1 MRNLKNY
8 KKILVTMLMV
18 ASLQTLWSLPGVK
31 QYIPDTSGEYVF
43 YRDSSFKSET
53 LVGFL
58 YYNDSTYAARLYS
71 PASEKAKSLE
81 KDIVIYVS
89 VGPASDHLELTGEK
103 ITGTVEGNS
112 DLVNYLHDLLYE
124 FTSRRKNVVL
134 ESGDRNV
141 VKDDFLQFGGT
152 VYIAYN
158 PLVPIFN
165 IEEICG
171 VDKKPVLKIET
182 AGLLTGSSDTSFT
195 DFKGTS
201 VLPKEKKR
209 VFKRDRKAG
218 EIEIIGGTQR
228 LTLDSQWKQSMENL
242 WLLGDL
248 ALISMNEM
256 AMPDEMRDSP
266 MAFDILLRRFS
277 LGTTQSYSLWSQR
290 RITRNGNSF
299 VVMNTFLQA
308 DSKDLTRDFKIIT
321 KKQDGNFALVAFSVF
336 DGVYQ
341 KNHSYFDSILKSY
354 KAE

>member
-18 ASLQTLWSLPGVK
+18 ASLQSLWSLPGIK
-31 QYIPDTSGEYVF
+31 QYIPDVSGEYVF
-43 YRDSSFKSET
+43 YRDSSFKTET

-71 PASEKAKSLE
+71 PANAKAKSLE

-89 VGPASDHLELTGEK
+89 VDPDSDHLELTGEK

-124 FTSRRKNVVL
+124 FTSRRKNVEL
-134 ESGDRNV
+134 GSGELNV

-158 PLVPIFN
+158 PLVPVFN

-171 VDKKPVLKIET
+171 VDKKPVFKIET
-182 AGLLTGSSDTSFT
+182 AGFLANSGDSSFT

-201 VLPKEKKR
+201 ILPKDKKR
-209 VFKRDRKAG
+209 TFKRNKKAE
-218 EIEIIGGTQR
+218 EIEIIGGTQH

-242 WLLGDL
+242 WLLGDF

-256 AMPDEMRDSP
+256 PMPDEMKNSP

-290 RITRNGNSF
+290 RITRNENSI
-299 VVMNTFLQA
+299 VVMNTFLQS
-308 DSKDLTRDFKIIT
+308 DSNDLTRDFKIIT
-321 KKQDGNFALVAFSVF
+321 KKQDGNFALVTFTVF

-341 KNHSYFDSILKSY
+341 KNHAYFDSILKSY
-354 KAE
+354 KVE